1 VNLCINGFFYQSVS
15 TIFKNFGGYMQR
27 LYTVTEIA
35 KLIGVTVETIKN
47 WESSGLIPKAAR
59 IGRQKKRVWGP
70 TKTQQILEFAKDNG
84 YPVKDNLL
92 NSEVK

>member
-1 VNLCINGFFYQSVS
+1 MERI
-15 TIFKNFGGYMQR
+15 
-27 LYTVTEIA
+27 YTVTEIA

-47 WESSGLIPKAAR
+47 WEAAGLIPKATR
-59 IGRQKKRVWGP
+59 IGRQKKRIWGP
-70 TKTQQILEFAKDNG
+70 TKTKQIIEFAKDNG